1 MAKIRQLSRL
11 LKYAGLGGASVV
23 AGGVMMNS
31 SGTSDSGML
40 ASLASPAALSLRA
53 QSQSAVSVSSGNK
66 SAVWDSNWDKR

>member
-1 MAKIRQLSRL
+1 M
-11 LKYAGLGGASVV
+11 KYAGLGGASVV

-40 ASLASPAALSLRA
+40 ASLAAPAALSLRA
-53 QSQSAVSVSSGNK
+53 QSAVSVSSGTK